1 MPDPP
6 GPGGA
11 ASTSRAIRVLLCDD
25 QRLFRDGLRTIL
37 EAEDDFAVVGE
48 AGDGREAVDLAFRV
62 RPDLVL
68 LDIRMPH
75 MDGVE
80 ATRRIRASGGPQ
92 VVILSTYDDDE
103 FIFEA
108 LKAGAAGYLL
118 KDFPAEELVKALRT
132 VHHGGGILI
141 PPPIAAKVV
150 DELRRG
156 EPAGGAAEGPSL
168 QEPLTQR
175 EEEILRLLARGR
187 SNKEI
192 AEELYL
198 TEGTVKNYISRI
210 YAKLGARDR
219 TQAALWAVEHG
230 LLKE

>member
-1 MPDPP
+1 MSDLPPAGAPPDSLRP
-6 GPGGA
+6 
-11 ASTSRAIRVLLCDD
+11 IRVLLCDD
-25 QRLFRDGLRTIL
+25 QRLFREGLRTIL
-37 EAEDDFAVVGE
+37 EAEPDFEVVGE
-48 AGDGREAVDLAFRV
+48 GSDGREAVELCSRL

-80 ATRRIRASGGPQ
+80 ATRRIRGSGGPQ
-92 VVILSTYDDDE
+92 VIILSTYDDDE

-118 KDFPAEELVKALRT
+118 KDFPAEELIKALRT
-132 VHHGGGILI
+132 VHHAGGILI

-150 DELRRG
+150 GELRRG
-156 EPAGGAAEGPSL
+156 LPGAGDAAATSL

-192 AEELYL
+192 AEQLYL

-230 LLKE
+230 LLKD

>member
-1 MPDPP
+1 MS
-6 GPGGA
+6 GK
-11 ASTSRAIRVLLCDD
+11 IRILLCDD
-25 QRLFRDGLRTIL
+25 QRLFREGLRTLIET
-37 EAEDDFAVVGE
+37 EADFEVIGE
-48 AGDGREAVDLAFRV
+48 AADGQEAVELAARL

-68 LDIRMPH
+68 LDIRMPR

-80 ATRRIRASGGPQ
+80 ATRRICAGGGPQ
-92 VVILSTYDDDE
+92 VVILSTYVDDV

-118 KDFPAEELVKALRT
+118 KDFPAEELIKALRT
-132 VHHGGGILI
+132 VHHAGGILI
-141 PPPIAAKVV
+141 PPPIAAKLVG
-150 DELRRG
+150 ELRRG
-156 EPAGGAAEGPSL
+156 QPVGVGAEAPSL
-168 QEPLTQR
+168 AEPLTQR

-192 AEELYL
+192 AEQLFL

-219 TQAALWAVEHG
+219 TQAALWAVQHG

>member
-1 MPDPP
+1 MSDLPP
-6 GPGGA
+6 TSAAPG
-11 ASTSRAIRVLLCDD
+11 SRRPIRVLLCDD
-25 QRLFRDGLRTIL
+25 QRLFREGLRTIL
-37 EAEDDFAVVGE
+37 EAEADFEVVGE
-48 AGDGREAVDLAFRV
+48 GSDGREAVDLSSRL

-68 LDIRMPH
+68 MDIRMPH
-75 MDGVE
+75 IDGVE
-80 ATRRIRASGGPQ
+80 ATRRIRGAGGPQ

-118 KDFPAEELVKALRT
+118 KDFPAEELIKALRT
-132 VHHGGGILI
+132 VHHAGGILI

-150 DELRRG
+150 GELRRG
-156 EPAGGAAEGPSL
+156 QTAGGASEATSL

-192 AEELYL
+192 AEQLYL

-230 LLKE
+230 LLKN

>member
-1 MPDPP
+1 MP
-6 GPGGA
+6 G
-11 ASTSRAIRVLLCDD
+11 RIRILLCDD
-25 QRLFRDGLRTIL
+25 QRLFREGLRTLI
-37 EAEDDFAVVGE
+37 EAEADFEVVGE
-48 AGDGREAVDLAFRV
+48 ASNGREAVELCTSL
-62 RPDLVL
+62 RPDLVI
-68 LDIRMPH
+68 LDIRMPQ

-80 ATRRIRASGGPQ
+80 ATRRIRAAGGPQ

-118 KDFPAEELVKALRT
+118 KDFPAEELIKALRT
-132 VHHGGGILI
+132 LHHGGGILI

-150 DELRRG
+150 GELRRAQ
-156 EPAGGAAEGPSL
+156 PADAPEGPSL
-168 QEPLTQR
+168 TEPLTQR

-187 SNKEI
+187 VNREI
-192 AEELYL
+192 AEQLYL